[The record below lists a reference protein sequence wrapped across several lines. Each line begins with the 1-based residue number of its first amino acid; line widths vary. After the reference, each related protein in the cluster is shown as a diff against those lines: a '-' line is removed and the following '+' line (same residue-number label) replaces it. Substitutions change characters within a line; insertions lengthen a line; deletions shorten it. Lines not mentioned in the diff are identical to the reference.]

1 MYVLSKSYQSNA
13 LDQYKIMISLEIILH
28 HHRYFFINFVFYLLC
43 IDVLQQ
49 AILLEDILALNG
61 NKCIKN
67 HDYLFSY
74 GKLAYKQVC
83 LHCCF
88 SELVYVPSTN
98 IRKIQHSTQRHI
110 LKKRCIFQINIYCI
124 VVHQYR

>member
-1 MYVLSKSYQSNA
+1 MFSVNHINQMLWINIKLWS
-13 LDQYKIMISLEIILH
+13 SLEIMLH
-28 HHRYFFINFVFYLLC
+28 HHRYFFINFVFCLLFVC
-43 IDVLQQ
+43 VLQQ

-61 NKCIKN
+61 NKCIKK

-74 GKLAYKQVC
+74 GKLAYKQVW

-110 LKKRCIFQINIYCI
+110 LKRRCIFQINIYCI
-124 VVHQYR
+124 VVDQYR